1 MQNGRRS
8 KKVFLWIYTS
18 VLLLTLSVV
27 LNFDF
32 FNEFNPGG
40 SNTKMATPVGTPS
53 FSILEEMFPDTLTPE
68 KFADTFHLL
77 KAQIA
82 GNYGQGETIGFIEVD
97 GEYSQKSFDEFN
109 RQFKGQMPE
118 LNSPVKVTVLPKA
131 EDLGVHSKEQ
141 IDETMTDLEWAHVV
155 APKANLVVFDSSKM
169 NKEQISEAI
178 SKYHVDV
185 LSESI
190 LNANVFTHVRNPFI
204 HSNQAGIL
212 SLSMSHPFFTG
223 TGDGGANVAPA
234 AVYPDVV
241 LVGGI
246 EVPSHTPVQV
256 WNMEGY
262 GRAIGMQIAPRYER
276 AVFHDFWRNV
286 PDVLWLSGPPGVSTD
301 TPLGWLPISGTSLG
315 GPIWA
320 ALWSLGDN
328 LHRHN
333 MGSSLPS
340 NANATLYKLYK
351 MYPRAFIHPKD
362 NGMPTEAAGLGY
374 PNAYQIVK
382 DLGEFQGQVTPES
395 NFKLQRVPFYLTFI
409 EFALAILFAILGRS
423 FKSSRRKA
431 VLIVIANSVLALC
444 VMIVIS
450 TLCNAIEANDLI
462 RDIAFFFMVI
472 PYLFLIRRF
481 DKWIWN
487 IHRWK

>member
-8 KKVFLWIYTS
+8 KEMFLWIYTS

-32 FNEFNPGG
+32 FNEFHPGG
-40 SNTKMATPVGTPS
+40 SNSTMATPVGPPS
-53 FSILEEMFPDTLTPE
+53 FSILKKMFPSTLTPE
-68 KFADTFHLL
+68 KFADTFDLL

-82 GNYGQGETIGFIEVD
+82 GDYGQGETIGFIEVD
-97 GEYSQKSFDEFN
+97 GEYSQKSFHEFN
-109 RQFKGQMPE
+109 RQFEGQMSE
-118 LNSPVKVTVLPKA
+118 LSSPVKVTVLPKA
-131 EDLGVHSKEQ
+131 ENLGVHSKEQ
-141 IDETMTDLEWAHVV
+141 IDETMTDVEWAHVV

-169 NKEQISEAI
+169 SKEQISQAI
-178 SKYHVDV
+178 SKYHVNV

-190 LNANVFTHVRNPFI
+190 LDSKVFNHVRDPFI
-204 HSNQAGIL
+204 RSHQAGIL

-234 AVYPDVV
+234 AMYPDAV

-246 EVPSHTPVQV
+246 EVPSRNPIQV
-256 WNMEGY
+256 WNFEGY
-262 GRAIGMQIAPRYER
+262 GSAVGMQIAPRYER
-276 AVFHDFWRNV
+276 SITHNFWRTV
-286 PDVLWLSGPPGVSTD
+286 PDVLWMSGPPGVSTE
-301 TPLGWLPISGTSLG
+301 TPLGWLPMSGTSLG

-333 MGSSLPS
+333 MGSPLSS

-351 MYPRAFIHPKD
+351 KYPNAFIHPRD
-362 NGMPTEAAGLGY
+362 NSLPTEATGLGY
-374 PNAYQIVK
+374 PNSYQIVK
-382 DLGEFQGQVTPES
+382 DLGKFQGRVTPGS
-395 NFKLQRVPFYLTFI
+395 SFKLQRVPFYLAFI
-409 EFALAILFAILGRS
+409 EFALAILFALLGRS
-423 FKSSRRKA
+423 FKASRRKA
-431 VLIVIANSVLALC
+431 VLIVTANSVLAFC

-450 TLCNAIEANDLI
+450 TLCSAIEANDLI

-481 DKWIWN
+481 DKWVWN
-487 IHRWK
+487 TSRWK